1 MLMLNFKV
9 NANPPV
15 PQGPEF
21 AKVQMEGLPEGEVD
35 FDDNKQL
42 VFTGSRLANDKTA
55 GDTFKIELRP
65 DKGEATA
72 VLDELKNI
80 TVSEDGTTLTC
91 VNEVNTS
98 GKPDGSWWGRDALV
112 TLTTGGRSATLWVK
126 FHDWN

>member
-1 MLMLNFKV
+1 MLTLNFKV

-21 AKVQMEGLPEGEVD
+21 TRVTMGEFPENEVD
-35 FDDNKQL
+35 FDDTTPL
-42 VFTGSRLANDKTA
+42 VFHGSGLAYDAQA

-65 DKGEATA
+65 DKGAATA
-72 VLDELKNI
+72 VLEELKSI
-80 TVSEDGTTLTC
+80 TVSEDGTTLSC

-112 TLTTGGRSATLWVK
+112 TLTTGGKTATLWVK